1 MEDLYLNGSEVE
13 NIFRKHIKTTVY
25 SFSIKTLFSERMSRK
40 INYQPYYQRN
50 YVWDTPKATFFIESI
65 LMGTDIPPLIFFN
78 NGNSIEVIDGR
89 QRYETIKNFKE
100 GELKLSSK
108 GLSKLSQLKS
118 YTFNKLDPEIQDIF
132 DDAKIRIFEFEVIN
146 EPKLDSI
153 LEDKIKKE
161 IFRRYNSGITPL
173 NKAELDNANYDDDK
187 ITNILKTEINKDELL
202 AFEISKKFLLKD
214 ESNIERDG
222 SKILQF
228 LRKYLVF
235 SSFPINTYAS
245 GGRRTEIFQLLY
257 NFIINNNE
265 NSVELCDFLINTLKD
280 TIKLINKFTDNDMK
294 NNRYINECLLWAI
307 YILKEEKINIEKL
320 YIETNT
326 SKIEDYLRHNINFF
340 ASEGSHYYKA
350 IIDRHQIIVNILQE
364 ITNFDFKIYFKNDS
378 FSNKVKEIEI
388 KENEKDIKLKLDE
401 LSSLRVQ
408 KPDASLV
415 PIDELINDL
424 SSNRYLIRPS
434 YQRQEKI
441 NIFKASSIIESI
453 ILGINLPPIF
463 IFKNENGVKE
473 VVDGQQR
480 LLSIVGFMGK
490 QYLNE
495 SGKLVYAKNNNF
507 KLTRLKILKESNFNN
522 KYYNDLTSDI
532 KDKILEFKL
541 SVIEIDYKLNTNFDP
556 VDLFIRLNNKP
567 YPIKDNSFEM
577 WNSFID
583 KEVIEKIKK
592 LTRININWFFIK
604 PIKNKSDRMLNE
616 ELITVLSY
624 LFYNFSQKNK
634 NSLGFFK
641 RDSSINC
648 RINDKKNVS
657 HILERITTDALLK
670 IRFIEGINS
679 VENLINVVKNKLD
692 ANDMKKSLDSLLNKE
707 SRDYKRY
714 LVNFYI
720 LFEILQRLSS
730 ERLKDITFDELQD
743 KMLIIQQELKNSKK
757 PNDINIQEYFIQY
770 LDDISK

>member
-1 MEDLYLNGSEVE
+1 MQVLH
-13 NIFRKHIKTTVY
+13 NI
-25 SFSIKTLFSERMSRK
+25 
-40 INYQPYYQRN
+40 
-50 YVWDTPKATFFIESI
+50 
-65 LMGTDIPPLIFFN
+65 
-78 NGNSIEVIDGR
+78 
-89 QRYETIKNFKE
+89 
-100 GELKLSSK
+100 
-108 GLSKLSQLKS
+108 
-118 YTFNKLDPEIQDIF
+118 
-132 DDAKIRIFEFEVIN
+132 
-146 EPKLDSI
+146 
-153 LEDKIKKE
+153 
-161 IFRRYNSGITPL
+161 
-173 NKAELDNANYDDDK
+173 ANYDDDK

-532 KDKILEFKL
+532 KDKILDFKL

>member
-1 MEDLYLNGSEVE
+1 M
-13 NIFRKHIKTTVY
+13 
-25 SFSIKTLFSERMSRK
+25 
-40 INYQPYYQRN
+40 
-50 YVWDTPKATFFIESI
+50 
-65 LMGTDIPPLIFFN
+65 
-78 NGNSIEVIDGR
+78 
-89 QRYETIKNFKE
+89 
-100 GELKLSSK
+100 
-108 GLSKLSQLKS
+108 
-118 YTFNKLDPEIQDIF
+118 
-132 DDAKIRIFEFEVIN
+132 
-146 EPKLDSI
+146 
-153 LEDKIKKE
+153 
-161 IFRRYNSGITPL
+161 
-173 NKAELDNANYDDDK
+173 
-187 ITNILKTEINKDELL
+187 
-202 AFEISKKFLLKD
+202 
-214 ESNIERDG
+214 
-222 SKILQF
+222 
-228 LRKYLVF
+228 
-235 SSFPINTYAS
+235 
-245 GGRRTEIFQLLY
+245 LY

-532 KDKILEFKL
+532 KDKILDFKL